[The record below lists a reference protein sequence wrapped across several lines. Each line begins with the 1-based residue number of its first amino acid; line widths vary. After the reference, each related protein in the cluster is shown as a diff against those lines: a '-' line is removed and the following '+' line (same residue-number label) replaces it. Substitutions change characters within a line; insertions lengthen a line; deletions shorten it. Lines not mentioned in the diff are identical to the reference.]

1 MMNRTIGTV
10 VRGVRAP
17 IFREGDDIVAV
28 TVDTVMNAIRENG
41 ITPHD
46 RDIVAVTESVVARCQ
61 GNYATIADISADVRA
76 KTGGKT
82 VGVTFPIL
90 SRNRFSL
97 LLKGIAGGCE
107 KVVLLL
113 SYPSDEVG
121 NHLVSMDQL
130 DEKGIDPWHDVLS
143 LAQFR
148 AAFGSVVH
156 PFTGVDYVSFYQELI
171 ESMGAQ
177 AEIVFGNRVQS
188 VLDYTDTV
196 ICCDIHTRARSKRLL
211 KAAGAR
217 VVLGLD
223 DLLNA
228 PVNGSGYN
236 ESYGLLGSNKA
247 DEERIKLFPRD
258 TMHVAEEIGRRMSE
272 ATGRHVEAM
281 VYGDGAFK
289 DPAGKI
295 WELADPVVS
304 PGYTDGL
311 IGTPNELKLKYLADE
326 EFADLTGDALRQ
338 AIEAKIKAKD
348 AKVSLVGKMV
358 SEGTTPRNLTD
369 LIGSLCDLTSGSGD
383 KGTPIVYIQG
393 YFDNY
398 TNE

>member
-1 MMNRTIGTV
+1 MSRLIGTV
-10 VRGVRAP
+10 ARGIRAP
-17 IFREGDDIVAV
+17 IFREGDNIVTGVTDAV
-28 TVDTVMNAIRENG
+28 LAALKSAG
-41 ITPHD
+41 IEA
-46 RDIVAVTESVVARCQ
+46 RDKDVVAVTESVVARCQ
-61 GNYATIADISADVRA
+61 GNYATVAQISADVRA

-107 KVVLLL
+107 KVVLML

-121 NHLVSMDQL
+121 NHLVSLDQL
-130 DEKGIDPWHDVLS
+130 DEAGIDPWHDVLN
-143 LAQFR
+143 LEQFR
-148 AAFGSVVH
+148 AAFGEVIH
-156 PFTGVDYVSFYQELI
+156 PFTGVDYVAYYQELI

-177 AEIVFGNRVQS
+177 AEIVFANRVQT

-211 KAAGAR
+211 KAAGAK

-228 PVNGSGYN
+228 PVDGSGYN
-236 ESYGLLGSNKA
+236 ETYGLLGSNKA

-258 TMHVAEEIGRRMSE
+258 TMTVAREIGRLMSE
-272 ATGRHVEAM
+272 ATGKRIEAM

-311 IGTPNELKLKYLADE
+311 IGTPNELKLKYLADKD
-326 EFADLTGDALRQ
+326 FADLSGEALQQ
-338 AIEAKIKAKD
+338 AISEKIRAKD
-348 AKVSLVGKMV
+348 AKVSLVGNMI

>member
-1 MMNRTIGTV
+1 MNRTIGTV

-41 ITPHD
+41 ITPRD

-61 GNYATIADISADVRA
+61 GNYATIGDISADVRA

-121 NHLVSMDQL
+121 NHLVTMDQL

-236 ESYGLLGSNKA
+236 ETYGLLGSNKA

-258 TMHVAEEIGRRMSE
+258 TMHVAEAIGRRMSE

-326 EFADLTGDALRQ
+326 EFADLTGDALRR
-338 AIEAKIKAKD
+338 AIEAKIRAKD